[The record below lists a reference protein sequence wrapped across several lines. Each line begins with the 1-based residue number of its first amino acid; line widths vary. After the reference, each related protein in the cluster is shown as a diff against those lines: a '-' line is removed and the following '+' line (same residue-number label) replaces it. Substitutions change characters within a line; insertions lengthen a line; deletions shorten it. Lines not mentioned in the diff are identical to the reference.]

1 MYNRTKELYKQIED
15 TQKYKLLYTYKNNIF
30 NKKEINML

>member
-15 TQKYKLLYTYKNNIF
+15 TQKYILFYIYKNNIL
-30 NKKEINML
+30 NKKEMSML